1 MDQRRRKFLE
11 TVLRGAGAV
20 GLRGLVASLPT
31 ALLTAPEWALGQS
44 LDPCNASTVANA
56 AGGRQPQKIIL
67 ITSASGDPLN
77 ANVPGT
83 YEDYQPD
90 VYHPAEA
97 SLPTG
102 TFTSADGRS
111 YKCAAAWANLP
122 ATMLGRTCFFHHA
135 TYSNAHGDHAKVN
148 AYMGAIRRQELLVSL
163 IARNIA
169 ACLGT
174 TQAPPLLLSDVLI
187 RYAGAVLPVL
197 DRNGLYNI
205 LRPPTGGELTLRN
218 LRDRDLASLSNT
230 VYRPTA
236 TAGQSAALDRYLAA
250 QTAAR
255 AMDTSLVGSLN
266 TGNLAQTVAVLL
278 RMNISPV
285 VVLRLDF
292 GGDNHRDGGLYAESS
307 QTTAGVGTLVNLWN
321 ALVAQ
326 GIQDEVTIVI
336 QNVFGRTLNAA
347 NRNGDT
353 NGRDHNSAHHCSVLI
368 GSGFRKSVIGGLTP
382 IGNDFRA
389 QAIDSGSGLPA
400 ASGDIPYEHTLA
412 SVAKTICA
420 AVGLGRA
427 TADDQIT
434 KGRYVAA
441 ALAT

>member
-1 MDQRRRKFLE
+1 MDQSRRKFLE

-20 GLRGLVASLPT
+20 GVRGLLASLPT

-44 LDPCNASTVANA
+44 LEPCNASTVANA
-56 AGGRQPQKIIL
+56 AGGRQPQKLIL

-83 YEDYQPD
+83 YEDYQPN
-90 VYHPAEA
+90 VYHPAET

-111 YKCAAAWANLP
+111 YKCAAVWANLP
-122 ATMLGRTCFFHHA
+122 AAMLARTSFFHHA

-163 IARNIA
+163 IAKNIA

-174 TQAPPLLLSDVLI
+174 TQAPPLVLSDVLI

-197 DRNGLYNI
+197 DRAGLYNV
-205 LRPPTGGELTLRN
+205 LNPPTGTGLTLRN
-218 LRDRDLASLSNT
+218 LRDRDLATLSNT

-236 TAGQSAALDRYLAA
+236 TAAQAAALDRYLAA

-255 AMDTSLVGSLN
+255 AMDTGLVASLN
-266 TGNLAQTVAVLL
+266 TNNVAQTVAVLL
-278 RMNISPV
+278 KMNISPAV
-285 VVLRLDF
+285 VMRLDF
-292 GGDNHRDGGLYAESS
+292 GGDNHSDGGLNAESS
-307 QTTAGVGTLVNLWN
+307 QTTASVGTLVSIWN

-347 NRNGDT
+347 NRNGNT

-389 QAIDSGSGLPA
+389 QAIDSVSGLPT
-400 ASGDIPYEHTLA
+400 ASGDIPYEITLS

-420 AVGLGRA
+420 AVGLSRA
-427 TADDQIT
+427 TANEQIT
-434 KGRYVAA
+434 TGKFVEA